1 MRKND
6 PKTKLADA
14 FIDLASREG
23 AYRITLEAVAK
34 KARVPFSTAHYHLK
48 ALGVGLVEFGLREV
62 GVRAQAY
69 IQAFLERAGRESP
82 KGNPLHDY
90 VIGSFAWA
98 RELRPHA
105 SIWLFQYHL
114 IAVNEATREAHQI
127 FLDAALERIEK
138 LIFESVGKGFYP
150 ERTRR
155 PGKTRDAAIAVHSL
169 LIGGMTR
176 ALVSSTDS
184 KSPHSALESHERIV
198 LSTIDCLLKSAPGEA
213 RSVRSARPAR
223 SPSAR

>member
-1 MRKND
+1 MKKID
-6 PKTKLADA
+6 PKTRLADA

-34 KARVPFSTAHYHLK
+34 KAGVPFSTAHYQLRT
-48 ALGVGLVEFGLREV
+48 LGMGLVEFGLREV

-69 IQAFLERAGRESP
+69 IQSFLDRAGRESP
-82 KGNPLHDY
+82 KGNPIHDY

-105 SIWLFQYHL
+105 SIWLFHYHL
-114 IAVNEATREAHQI
+114 IAVNEATRRAHQS
-127 FLDAALERIEK
+127 FLDAAVERIEK
-138 LIFESVGKGFYP
+138 LIFESVGKGFYS
-150 ERTRR
+150 ERTWR
-155 PGKTRDAAIAVHSL
+155 PGKTRDIAVAVHSL

-176 ALVSSTDS
+176 ALVSSTEP

-198 LSTIDCLLKSAPGEA
+198 LSTIDRLLKSAPGEA
-213 RSVRSARPAR
+213 RSARSARPAR